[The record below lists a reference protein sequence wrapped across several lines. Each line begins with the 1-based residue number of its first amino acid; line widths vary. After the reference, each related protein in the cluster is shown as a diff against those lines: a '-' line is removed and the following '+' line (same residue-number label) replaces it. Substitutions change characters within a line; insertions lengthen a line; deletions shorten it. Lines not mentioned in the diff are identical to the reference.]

1 MTTTPATPVKP
12 VKPVR
17 VKGPGIGAAFS
28 ALWSAI
34 ITLLQG
40 IEAYASAFKRV
51 GEVAD
56 LTAANYLEEAKLL
69 HEQEMESLR
78 NEE

>member
-1 MTTTPATPVKP
+1 MTKP
-12 VKPVR
+12 VV
-17 VKGPGIGAAFS
+17 VKKPGIGAAFS

-40 IEAYASAFKRV
+40 IEAYAGAFKEV
-51 GEVAD
+51 GEVAKI
-56 LTAANYLEEAKLL
+56 TATNYKNEAILI
-69 HEQEMESLR
+69 HEQEMEALR

>member
-1 MTTTPATPVKP
+1 MTTATP

-17 VKGPGIGAAFS
+17 VKKPGIGAAFS

-69 HEQEMESLR
+69 HEQEMQALR
-78 NEE
+78 DEK